1 MRIMIVGNGFTRLGP
16 ANRHYVNRH
25 TANFLT
31 DLARHG
37 HVITLA
43 QPFVH
48 DTSEAGLNDGV
59 LPKGQISSL
68 QLAKNRPLPMLRGL
82 VALVRADFVYLFFPG
97 SWSRLFG
104 RLCQMFGKRFGVYL
118 RGAQFSDTDA
128 DAQLLRRA
136 AFVCTVAGMETRA
149 GVQQSW
155 TIPIAP
161 MLDLSAEDQLS
172 RDFRAGGDRPLR
184 ILFTGRLEVEK
195 GIPELIE
202 AMRILHRQGFHF
214 EAQLVGGGPLYKG
227 LAETLAG
234 PDAPPVRLTGL
245 IDQKVTLMSL
255 YEWADVFVLPT
266 HHEGFPRVL
275 YEAMIKSCVILTTFV
290 GGIPSLMKDG
300 RNCIRLDVKDPQGI
314 VEAILRLSRDR
325 AQMQAM
331 SDAARLTVLDVL
343 ATRPSHFDAFQE
355 ALHEES

>member
-1 MRIMIVGNGFTRLGP
+1 MHIMIVGNGFTRLGP

-25 TANFLT
+25 TADFLK
-31 DLARHG
+31 DLAHHG

-43 QPFVH
+43 QPLVH

-59 LPKGQISSL
+59 LPKGQVASL
-68 QLAKNRPLPMLRGL
+68 QLAKNRPLAMLRGL

-104 RLCQMFGKRFGVYL
+104 RLCQMFGKPFGVYL
-118 RGAQFSDTDA
+118 RGAQFSNTGA

-149 GVQQSW
+149 GVQNSR

-161 MLDLSAEDQLS
+161 MLDLSEEDQLI
-172 RDFRAGGDRPLR
+172 RNFRAGGDRPLR
-184 ILFTGRLEVEK
+184 ILFTGRLEADK

-202 AMRILHRQGFHF
+202 AMHILHWQGFPF
-214 EAQLVGGGPLYKG
+214 ETRLVGGGPLYEE
-227 LAETLAG
+227 LAVTLAG
-234 PDAPPVRLTGL
+234 PDAPPVQLTGL
-245 IDQKVTLMSL
+245 IDQKETLMSL

-290 GGIPSLMKDG
+290 GGIPSLMKDEQ
-300 RNCIRLDVKDPQGI
+300 NCIRLAVKNPQGI
-314 VEAILRLSRDR
+314 AEALVRVSRDR

-331 SDAARLTVLDVL
+331 SDAARLTVLGVL

-355 ALHEES
+355 ALHESS